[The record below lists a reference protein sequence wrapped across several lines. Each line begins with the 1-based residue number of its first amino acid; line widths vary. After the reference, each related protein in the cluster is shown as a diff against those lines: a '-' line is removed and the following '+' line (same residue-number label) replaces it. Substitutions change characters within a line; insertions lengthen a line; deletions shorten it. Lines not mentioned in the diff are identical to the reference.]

1 MTMTIFNESEHRH
14 ILDVKNKIQSFVS
27 SCILSPWGL
36 NRDVPLNWGNL
47 YLTGG
52 VIASLLQGEQPKDWD
67 FYFKD
72 ELTMKLWKNALLKPD
87 VIKYVAEAK
96 EYYNTLIACKMIT
109 TNCITMNNG
118 ASFVTMLA
126 GDSKTVRETFDY
138 VHCTPWYDLEE
149 RKLYISRQMYDSIM
163 QKKLIVNNAE
173 NCKEFRLNK
182 FKKRGYSE

>member
-1 MTMTIFNESEHRH
+1 MTIFNESEQQH
-14 ILDVKNKIQSFVS
+14 ILDVKNGIQSFVS
-27 SCILSPWGL
+27 SCILSPWGMSL
-36 NRDVPLNWGNL
+36 ASPIDWGNL

-52 VIASLLQGEQPKDWD
+52 AIASLLQGEHPKDWD

-72 ELTMKLWKNALLKPD
+72 NLSMTIWKNTLLKPD
-87 VIKYVAEAK
+87 LIEYVAEAK
-96 EYYNTLIACKMIT
+96 EYYDTLITRKMIT

-126 GDSKTVRETFDY
+126 GDPKTVRESFDY

-149 RKLYISRQMYDSIM
+149 QKLYISRQMYDSIM
-163 QKKLIVNNAE
+163 QKKLIVNNAK
-173 NCKEFRLNK
+173 NCKEYRLNK